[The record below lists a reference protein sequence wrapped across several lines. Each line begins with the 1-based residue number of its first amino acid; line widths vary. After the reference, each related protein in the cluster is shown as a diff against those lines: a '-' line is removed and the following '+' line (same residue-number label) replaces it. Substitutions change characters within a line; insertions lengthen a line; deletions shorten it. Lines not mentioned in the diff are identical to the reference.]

1 MPARKPELL
10 AETNQFPFEKARLIA
25 NALNGD
31 TVSTADR
38 PLIYMAEDIG
48 DGRARVAALQRGQLA
63 FYP

>member
-1 MPARKPELL
+1 MLELL
-10 AETNQFPFEKARLIA
+10 TVSNQFPFEKARLIG

-31 TVSTADR
+31 TVSTAAR

-63 FYP
+63 FYL

>member
-1 MPARKPELL
+1 MLELL
-10 AETNQFPFEKARLIA
+10 TVSNQFPFEKARLIG

-31 TVSTADR
+31 TVSTAAR

-63 FYP
+63 FHL